1 MAVVGGFLVYTSVQ
15 NIPLLDGLRSALRG
29 EKPPAGPQTHSD
41 TSAPTSSVASSA
53 GLSPKGAA
61 LNDAINLEAQKYLGI
76 KYRWG
81 GTDPRTGLDCSGY
94 VKYVLEKV
102 GLQGVP
108 RVTTAFLIWTGATTV
123 KTGITGDL
131 VCWPGHIGIVSRP
144 GYMWNA
150 PHTGTVVREDK
161 IWSQPSPVYRRVN
174 G

>member
-29 EKPPAGPQTHSD
+29 EKPAPGPQTHSD
-41 TSAPTSSVASSA
+41 TTAPTSTGASVV
-53 GLSPKGAA
+53 GLSPKSAA
-61 LNDAINLEAQKYLGI
+61 LNEAITLEAQKYLGI

-94 VKYVLEKV
+94 VWYVLMKL
-102 GLQGVP
+102 GFKGQP
-108 RVTTAFLIWTGATTV
+108 RVTQAFLVWSGATTV
-123 KTGITGDL
+123 KDPIAGDL
-131 VCWPGHIGIVSRP
+131 VCWPGHMGIMSRP

-150 PHTGTVVREDK
+150 PHTGTVVREDR
-161 IWSQPSPVYRRVN
+161 IWSQPTPVYRRVN